1 MVPPENWKA
10 KAPLSLPG
18 PTFAA
23 QAKLSK
29 LPVPE
34 LEQSLRKLKES
45 LKPIAH
51 SAEEHNAAVAKV
63 DDFAN
68 GLAPKLHERLLK
80 RRDETNHWLEE
91 WWDNDAYL
99 AYRDSV
105 VVNVSYFCECS
116 AWCCSCGPD
125 LTIAIDGFEDQ
136 PSHLP
141 QTQVSRAANLIRAAM
156 LFRKKFKLGQVP
168 PEGPKDDPWCMDTWR
183 YAFSPIYIL
192 FHPRCSS
199 GMSLGGCSTAVAS
212 PVLVERT
219 GV

>member
-1 MVPPENWKA
+1 MAPPADWKA
-10 KAPLSLPG
+10 KAPGSLPG

-23 QAKLSK
+23 QARLPK

-51 SAEEHNAAVAKV
+51 SAGEYDTAVAKI
-63 DDFAN
+63 DGFAK
-68 GLAPKLHERLLK
+68 GLAPKLHERLLE
-80 RRDETNHWLEE
+80 RRDATDHWLEE

-116 AWCCSCGPD
+116 TYCCSCGFG
-125 LTIAIDGFEDQ
+125 LMIGLDGFEDQ

-141 QTQVSRAANLIRAAM
+141 QTPVSRAANLVRAAM
-156 LFRKKFKLGQVP
+156 VFRKQFKLGQIP
-168 PEGPKDDPWCMDTWR
+168 PEGPKDDPWCMNTWR
-183 YAFSPIYIL
+183 YPFSRI
-192 FHPRCSS
+192 HPLSH
-199 GMSLGGCSTAVAS
+199 
-212 PVLVERT
+212 P
-219 GV
+219 

>member
-1 MVPPENWKA
+1 MMPPADWKA
-10 KAPLSLPG
+10 KAPGSLPG

-23 QAKLSK
+23 QARLPK

-51 SAEEHNAAVAKV
+51 SVGEHDAAVAKV
-63 DDFAN
+63 DEFAK

-80 RRDETNHWLEE
+80 RHGLTDHWLEE

-116 AWCCSCGPD
+116 TYCCSCELD
-125 LTIAIDGFEDQ
+125 LTIGLDGFEDQ

-141 QTQVSRAANLIRAAM
+141 QTPVSRAADLIRATM
-156 LFRKKFKLGQVP
+156 VFRKQFKLGNVP

-183 YAFSPIYIL
+183 YTFNRIHPLSP
-192 FHPRCSS
+192 P
-199 GMSLGGCSTAVAS
+199 
-212 PVLVERT
+212 
-219 GV
+219 

>member
-1 MVPPENWKA
+1 MPPANWKA

-23 QAKLSK
+23 QARLPK

-51 SAEEHNAAVAKV
+51 SVEEYDAAVAKV
-63 DDFAN
+63 DDFAR
-68 GLAPKLHERLLK
+68 GLAPELQGRLL
-80 RRDETNHWLEE
+80 RRHEETDHWLEE

-105 VVNVSYFCECS
+105 VVNVSYFCEHPES
-116 AWCCSCGPD
+116 CCFREPD
-125 LTIAIDGFEDQ
+125 LTLGLDGFEDH

-141 QTQVSRAANLIRAAM
+141 QTPESRAASLVRAAM

-168 PEGPKDDPWCMDTWR
+168 PEGPKGDPFCMDTWR
-183 YAFSPIYIL
+183 YALNRIHPP
-192 FHPRCSS
+192 FHS
-199 GMSLGGCSTAVAS
+199 
-212 PVLVERT
+212 
-219 GV
+219 

>member
-1 MVPPENWKA
+1 MPPANWKA

-23 QAKLSK
+23 QARLPK

-34 LEQSLRKLKES
+34 LEQSLKKLKAS

-51 SAEEHNAAVAKV
+51 SAEEYDAATAEVDNFAK
-63 DDFAN
+63 
-68 GLAPKLHERLLK
+68 GLGPKLQERLLK
-80 RRDETNHWLEE
+80 RHDESDHWLEE

-105 VVNVSYFCECS
+105 VVNVSYFCEYS
-116 AWCCSCGPD
+116 TLCCSCGPD
-125 LTIAIDGFEDQ
+125 LTLGLDGFEDQ

-141 QTQVSRAANLIRAAM
+141 QTPESRAANLIRAAM

-168 PEGPKDDPWCMDTWR
+168 PEGPKDDPFCMDTWR
-183 YAFSPIYIL
+183 YAFSRI
-192 FHPRCSS
+192 HPLSHS
-199 GMSLGGCSTAVAS
+199 WFSWNVLLGGCSTAAVS
-212 PVLVERT
+212 PVLAGRT
-219 GV
+219 GA

>member
-1 MVPPENWKA
+1 MPPVNWKS

-23 QAKLSK
+23 QARLPK

-34 LEQSLRKLKES
+34 LEQTLRKLKES

-51 SAEEHNAAVAKV
+51 YPEEYHAAVAKV
-63 DDFAN
+63 DDFARA
-68 GLAPKLHERLLK
+68 LAPELHTRLLK
-80 RRDETNHWLEE
+80 RRDETDHWLEE

-105 VVNVSYFCECS
+105 VVNVSYFCECPTS
-116 AWCCSCGPD
+116 WFSCEPG
-125 LTIAIDGFEDQ
+125 LTLGLDGFEDQ

-141 QTQVSRAANLIRAAM
+141 QTPVSRAANLIRAGM

-168 PEGPKDDPWCMDTWR
+168 PEGPKGDPFCMDTWR
-183 YAFSPIYIL
+183 YAASSRIYPPS
-192 FHPRCSS
+192 HS
-199 GMSLGGCSTAVAS
+199 
-212 PVLVERT
+212 
-219 GV
+219 

>member
-1 MVPPENWKA
+1 MPPANWKA

-23 QAKLSK
+23 QARLPK

-34 LEQSLRKLKES
+34 LEQSLRKLKDS

-51 SAEEHNAAVAKV
+51 HAEEYDAAVAKV
-63 DDFAN
+63 DDFAR
-68 GLAPKLHERLLK
+68 GLGPKLQERLVK
-80 RRDETNHWLEE
+80 RRDETDHWLEE

-105 VVNVSYFCECS
+105 VVNVSYFCKYCLAAS
-116 AWCCSCGPD
+116 LWV
-125 LTIAIDGFEDQ
+125 LTTVLDGFEDQ

-141 QTQVSRAANLIRAAM
+141 QTPASRAANLIRGAM

-168 PEGPKDDPWCMDTWR
+168 PEGPKNDPFCMDTWR
-183 YAFSPIYIL
+183 CALSRIHTL
-192 FHPRCSS
+192 SHPQYSW
-199 GMSLGGCSTAVAS
+199 GVLLGGCSTVVVS
-212 PVLVERT
+212 QGLVGRT
-219 GV
+219 GA